1 MRQSWSL
8 PLCSFRALPN
18 VRVIPLSNLIKEQLQ
33 AVAARRYGQW
43 KSAVVCTLLHVLI
56 MSLALNPH
64 MRVTKILLY
73 FVHHPILFV
82 RTRVCSCYDIE
93 LVSVA

>member
-8 PLCSFRALPN
+8 PLWSFLALPN

-43 KSAVVCTLLHVLI
+43 RSSVVCTALYVLI
-56 MSLALNPH
+56 MSLALNRHKRGDKNILVFCTPH
-64 MRVTKILLY
+64 FICGYKRV
-73 FVHHPILFV
+73 FVL
-82 RTRVCSCYDIE
+82 
-93 LVSVA
+93 

>member
-8 PLCSFRALPN
+8 PFWSFRALPN

-43 KSAVVCTLLHVLI
+43 RSAVVCTALHVSI
-56 MSLALNPH
+56 MFLALNYR
-64 MRVTKILLY
+64 MRGDKNIHVFCTLGLNSEM
-73 FVHHPILFV
+73 V
-82 RTRVCSCYDIE
+82 RS
-93 LVSVA
+93 VS